1 LEIVA
6 ASSALFKNQVATESH
21 GPIPSPLAT
30 VKGRSFFGCC
40 QRVETVAR
48 AFLATPG
55 ISPQKAK
62 KKKKKNQNQKKL
74 VRKIAE
80 RIPPYLEGGNKKKI
94 RIKLSL
100 SEDHNKRRF
109 KLSPSACRF
118 DLL

>member
-1 LEIVA
+1 LIWLEIVA

-55 ISPQKAK
+55 ISPQKEK
-62 KKKKKNQNQKKL
+62 KKKFKIKKSKCEKSQRGSL
-74 VRKIAE
+74 LIWRGVI
-80 RIPPYLEGGNKKKI
+80 KKK
-94 RIKLSL
+94 
-100 SEDHNKRRF
+100 
-109 KLSPSACRF
+109 
-118 DLL
+118 

>member
-1 LEIVA
+1 MPRQNNFFFLFFKGGKLNYKNKRKTTFWARNYGEGFLIWLEIVA

-55 ISPQKAK
+55 ISPQKEK
-62 KKKKKNQNQKKL
+62 KKKKQNQKK
-74 VRKIAE
+74 
-80 RIPPYLEGGNKKKI
+80 
-94 RIKLSL
+94 
-100 SEDHNKRRF
+100 
-109 KLSPSACRF
+109 
-118 DLL
+118 